1 MTPVEF
7 AWFALDRVGFAL
19 IAYAVYCWVHTT
31 EPYAPVGA
39 EPSYFHA
46 YLRRYKAR
54 RRSGLQ

>member
-1 MTPVEF
+1 MTSVEF

-54 RRSGLQ
+54 RER

>member
-1 MTPVEF
+1 MGVDLIPWAME
-7 AWFALDRVGFAL
+7 RVGFAL
-19 IAYAVYCWVHTT
+19 LAWALFCWVHTT